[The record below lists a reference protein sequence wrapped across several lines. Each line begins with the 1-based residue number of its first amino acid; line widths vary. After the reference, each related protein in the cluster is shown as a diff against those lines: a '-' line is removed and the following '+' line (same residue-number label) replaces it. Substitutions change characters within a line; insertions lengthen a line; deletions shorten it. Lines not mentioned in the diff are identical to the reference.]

1 MPERKIYLTA
11 ASTSGWDVII
21 ECSGGL
27 DDVVSFTHQRQA
39 ETYARYKSGQL
50 GYEIIL
56 IGRDGVRRRLVETV
70 SSAETEAGNQTSL
83 QQDGSPHT

>member
-1 MPERKIYLTA
+1 MTA